1 MRLYKKPRAASAS
14 AERGPQNLET
24 LGGGLGTMKIFDPA
38 HQQAPEESAIGYS
51 EGGAPPWR

>member
-1 MRLYKKPRAASAS
+1 MRLYKKRRAASAC
-14 AERGPQNLET
+14 AEGGPQTLET
-24 LGGGLGTMKIFDPA
+24 LGGLGTMKIFDPA